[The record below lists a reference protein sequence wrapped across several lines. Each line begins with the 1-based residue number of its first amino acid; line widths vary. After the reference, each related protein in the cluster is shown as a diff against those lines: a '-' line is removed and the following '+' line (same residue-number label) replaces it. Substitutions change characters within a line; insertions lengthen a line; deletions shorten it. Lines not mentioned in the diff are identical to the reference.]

1 MIGHTVN
8 IMPKKKIKI
17 AVLIGGPSPEHEVSL
32 NTGKEILAN
41 LDKAKYLPTSIVVT
55 KDGKWPLRFSQLNR
69 YDVVF
74 IAMHGKYG
82 EDGTVQG
89 LLEAIGM
96 PYTGSGVLASALG
109 MDKPRSLALFREA
122 GILVP
127 DFAVVRASDVQKNHH
142 TILTKW
148 VARFSLPL
156 VVKPADHGSSIG
168 VVIVKKKEHIPA
180 AIKEA
185 RKYSKEIIIQKFI
198 RGRELTCGVIELP
211 RKKLQA
217 LPPIEI
223 VPRLS
228 AFYDYKSKYMD
239 GGSEHVIPPRDMSAR
254 TIKNVQA
261 SALLAH
267 NIIGCSGMS
276 RADFILAPDNKLYI
290 LEINTIPGMTSTSL
304 LPQAAA
310 AAGILFPKL
319 LDLIIHS
326 ALEK

>member
-1 MIGHTVN
+1 MRKN
-8 IMPKKKIKI
+8 KLKI
-17 AVLIGGPSPEHEVSL
+17 AVLMGGPSTEHEVSL

-41 LDKAKYLPTSIVVT
+41 LDKAKYLPTSIVIA
-55 KDGKWPLRFSQLNR
+55 KDGTWPLRFDKLNS

-82 EDGTVQG
+82 EDGTAQG
-89 LLEAIGM
+89 LLDAIEM

-127 DFAVVRASDVQKNHH
+127 DFEVVRKNDSQKNQHA
-142 TILTKW
+142 TLAKW
-148 VARFSLPL
+148 VRRFSLPL
-156 VVKPADHGSSIG
+156 VVKPADHGSSVG
-168 VVIVKKKEHIPA
+168 VTIVKKKEHIA
-180 AIKEA
+180 RGIQEA
-185 RKYSKEIIIQKFI
+185 GKYSDEIVIQKFI

-223 VPRLS
+223 VPRLG
-228 AFYDYKSKYMD
+228 AFYDYKSKYMN
-239 GGSEHVIPPRDMSAR
+239 GGSEHMIPPRDMSVR
-254 TIKNVQA
+254 TIKNIQA

-267 NIIGCSGMS
+267 NVIGAAGMS
-276 RADFILAPDNKLYI
+276 RTDFILTPDGKLYI

-310 AAGILFPKL
+310 AAGIPFPKL
-319 LDLIIHS
+319 LDLILRS
-326 ALEK
+326 ALRK